1 MILKKENLYLFL
13 ALILIISTNIYF
25 SCRLLENQE
34 GFMRK
39 VKKFFEKE
47 IKNNLIKKPIKAIP
61 FKPLRKYFENSIN
74 FKKSLFKV
82 IMQLVLAIFKAGMI
96 IAVIVPV
103 LTIFLMPLIT
113 SLLSFIASSSVVIFQ
128 ILFKKPVTIPKSFTG
143 AQGLPPGLPPG
154 LPRGMPWG
162 MPRGIKQNENENAN
176 NYYLSFDDWFNNKN
190 IK

>member
-1 MILKKENLYLFL
+1 MFLKKENLYLFL

-34 GFMRK
+34 GFMGK

-47 IKNNLIKKPIKAIP
+47 IKNTLIKKPIQAIP
-61 FKPLRKYFENSIN
+61 FKPLRRFFLSRVN

-82 IMQLVLAIFKAGMI
+82 IMQLALVIIQAAMI
-96 IAVIVPV
+96 IMVLVPV
-103 LTIFLMPLIT
+103 LTIFLMPLIS

-143 AQGLPPGLPPG
+143 PPGLPPG
-154 LPRGMPWG
+154 LPRGIPQG
-162 MPRGIKQNENENAN
+162 
-176 NYYLSFDDWFNNKN
+176 LS
-190 IK
+190 